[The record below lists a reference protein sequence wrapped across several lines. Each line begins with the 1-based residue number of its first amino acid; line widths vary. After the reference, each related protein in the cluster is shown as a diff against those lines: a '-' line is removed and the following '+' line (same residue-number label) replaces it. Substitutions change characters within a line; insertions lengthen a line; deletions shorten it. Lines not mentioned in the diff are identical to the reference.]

1 MCARVFFFLCKHR
14 SNGALLWQWHLKP
27 NSPSTVCIR
36 FYVLCSNPPL
46 CLCAYYPFPYS
57 KCKRQN
63 VQICWTT
70 RIEVEDRNKNTHTYT
85 YKERE
90 RERRN
95 EGESALSHL
104 WICHFATTV
113 SVTFAK
119 ARNKVCV
126 GMCVFMC
133 IGRAWL
139 WVCTCSVCALTYS
152 DQISIIVCSRC
163 YRVWDHACFL
173 FPGFSLVC
181 SPPSQDLCSTLNWLK
196 MTR

>member
-1 MCARVFFFLCKHR
+1 M
-14 SNGALLWQWHLKP
+14 
-27 NSPSTVCIR
+27 
-36 FYVLCSNPPL
+36 FYVPTLPSVFVHITHFHTVSAKDKMCKSAEPL
-46 CLCAYYPFPYS
+46 GL
-57 KCKRQN
+57 KWKTG
-63 VQICWTT
+63 I
-70 RIEVEDRNKNTHTYT
+70 KTHTHT
-85 YKERE
+85 RTRNE